1 MLLDTYNEAVDNL
14 IKKVRTTQRE
24 NIIKA
29 GEMIAETVANGGNV
43 YLSQIC
49 HQIEMDLIN
58 RGGGPTFYRHF
69 AWKMDV
75 EKNGRKRD
83 RSEVDDTTW
92 GMAEYALKL
101 SDMKPGDLLMVS
113 SVSGKTKNVVDLAYE
128 AKKMG
133 IKVIAFTSMEYTMSV
148 DPVHPSGKRLYEM
161 VDIAMDNCAPS
172 AEAMVDVPGIEAK
185 FAAASGIACDI
196 LLWSMT
202 AVAVEKLQEKGITP
216 GILKSANFPGGS
228 DYNNEKLY
236 PQYDKYGW

>member
-113 SVSGKTKNVVDLAYE
+113 SVSGRTKNVVDLAYE

>member
-1 MLLDTYNEAVDNL
+1 MLLDKYNEAIDNL
-14 IKKVRTTQRE
+14 IHKVRTTQRE
-24 NIIKA
+24 NVIKA
-29 GEMIAETVANGGNV
+29 GEMIADTVANGGNV

-49 HQIEMDLIN
+49 HWIEWDVIN

-83 RSEVDDTTW
+83 GVNAEYPW
-92 GMAEYALKL
+92 GMAEYALKS
-101 SDMKPGDLLMVS
+101 SDMKPGDILMVS
-113 SVSGKTKNVVDLAYE
+113 SVSGRTKPVVDLAYE

-133 IKVIAFTSMEYTMSV
+133 IKVIAFTSMEYTTSV
-148 DPVHPSGKRLYEM
+148 DAVHPSGKKLYEM
-161 VDIAMDNCAPS
+161 VDIAMDNCAPA
-172 AEAMVDVPGIEAK
+172 AEAMIDVDGIEAK

-202 AVAVEKLQEKGITP
+202 SVAIEKLQEKGITP
-216 GILKSANFPGGS
+216 GILKSANFPGGA